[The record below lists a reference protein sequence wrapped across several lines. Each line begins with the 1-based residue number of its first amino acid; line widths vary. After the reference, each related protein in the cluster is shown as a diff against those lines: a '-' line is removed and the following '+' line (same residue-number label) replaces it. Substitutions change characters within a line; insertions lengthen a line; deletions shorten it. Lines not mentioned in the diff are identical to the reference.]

1 MTDDEAALF
10 RAAMRGVAPIG
21 HDRAETGQRKVDK
34 ARFARLR
41 EVASCTLEMSSSPV
55 LSDQFVVDVEAEE
68 RLYWA
73 SNGVQK
79 NQMQRLVRGQ
89 LAFVGSLDLHGFNVE
104 RAREQ
109 LVGFIAEAQQ
119 LAVRCV
125 RIVHGKASGSSDKQ
139 ALLKSRV
146 NSWLRQHP
154 EVLGFTSCLPR
165 HGGNGAVYVL
175 LKNQSLKEDE

>member
-1 MTDDEAALF
+1 MADDKTAPF
-10 RAAMRGVAPIG
+10 REAMRGVMPIS
-21 HDRAETGQRKVDK
+21 HDRAETGQRKVDN

-41 EVASCTLEMSSSPV
+41 EVASCALEMSSSRA

-79 NQMQRLVRGQ
+79 SQMQRLLRGQ

-109 LVGFIAEAQQ
+109 LVDFIDEAQRF
-119 LAVRCV
+119 AVRCV
-125 RIVHGKASGSSDKQ
+125 RIVHGKASGSFDKQ

-154 EVLGFTSCLPR
+154 EVLGFASCLPR

-175 LKNQSLKEDE
+175 LKNQSLKEDQ